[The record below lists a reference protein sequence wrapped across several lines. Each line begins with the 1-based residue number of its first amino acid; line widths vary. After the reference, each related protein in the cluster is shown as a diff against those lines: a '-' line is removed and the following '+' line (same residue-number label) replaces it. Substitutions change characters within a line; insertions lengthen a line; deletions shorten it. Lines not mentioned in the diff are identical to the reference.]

1 MLKWIRVAT
10 AVLAAVVAVTQLV
23 HAVQDLA
30 KEEE

>member
-23 HAVQDLA
+23 HAVHDLA
-30 KEEE
+30 KEE